1 MALSAHPP
9 RPAVNSA
16 VSATV
21 NHGSA
26 QTPGAATL
34 VNNQKFSLTPTRLVF
49 LAACYFFVVLN
60 LALLA
65 KLVGILEGLSDFK
78 VGFMLTI
85 PVFFIACFTII
96 FSLLTPFRLEKWVL
110 VPFIILSALLNY
122 VMFHYGTIVDRD
134 MIVNVLETNAGE
146 AKSYLNASALLWFV
160 FTGLLPAVLLLKLSI
175 RRSTVWRELGMKLV
189 SVVLSVLV
197 ILLIAVFYYKDYASV
212 GRNNHYLNKMIIPT
226 HFAHSLY
233 KYLDDSYFTTPEP
246 YQTLGED
253 AALLTQAKTGR
264 KQVMVMMVGETARA
278 ANFQLG
284 GYERDT
290 NAFTQALTN
299 AHSDAKSGANTNMP
313 SVTYFQDVTSC
324 GTATAVSVPCMFSH
338 QSRTDFSDTQA
349 ANQDNLMDIV
359 ARAGIKTV
367 WLENDGGCK
376 GACAR
381 TETIA
386 FEPNATNPVCDGDYC
401 QDQVLL
407 EGLSEQLKNI
417 TAASNQ
423 TDLIQA
429 ERYLIV
435 LHMVGSHGPTYYKRY
450 PQEFAHFQPDCQRSD
465 IQNCDARQLN
475 NTYDNTI
482 YYTDYI
488 ISQVIK
494 QLQERDDLDTGLLY
508 VSDHGES
515 LGESGLY
522 LHGMPYALAPKEQT
536 QVPMLTWFS
545 EGFAANKQLD
555 EGCLAARAKENEYS
569 HDNLFDSM
577 LGLLDVSTAIY
588 RPQLDI
594 FSSCRQQPSSHK
606 SVLLTSSA
614 TK

>member
-1 MALSAHPP
+1 MALSAHSP

-16 VSATV
+16 VNQDT
-21 NHGSA
+21 
-26 QTPGAATL
+26 AATAS
-34 VNNQKFSLTPTRLVF
+34 NQKLSLTPTRLVF

-65 KLVGILEGLSDFK
+65 KLVGILEGLSSFK
-78 VGFMLTI
+78 LGFILSVPM
-85 PVFFIACFTII
+85 FFIACFTII

-110 VPFIILSALLNY
+110 IPFIILSALLNY

-160 FTGLLPAVLLLKLSI
+160 FTGLLPTALLLKLTI

-189 SVVLSVLV
+189 SVVLSILV

-226 HFAHSLY
+226 HFAHSMY
-233 KYLDDSYFTTPEP
+233 KYLDDTYFTTPEP

-253 AALLTQAKTGR
+253 ATLSTQAKATLTKSGR
-264 KQVMVMMVGETARA
+264 KQVMVLMVGETARA

-290 NAFTQALTN
+290 NAFTTPL
-299 AHSDAKSGANTNMP
+299 D
-313 SVTYFQDVTSC
+313 VTYFDDVSSC
-324 GTATAVSVPCMFSH
+324 GTATAVSVPCMFSR
-338 QSRTDFSDTQA
+338 QSRTNFSDTQA
-349 ANQDNLMDIV
+349 ANQDNLMDVV

-386 FEPNATNPVCDGDYC
+386 FEPNAKNPVCDGDYC

-407 EGLSEQLKNI
+407 EGLSEQLKSI

-423 TDLIQA
+423 A
-429 ERYLIV
+429 ESNLIV

-494 QLQERDDLDTGLLY
+494 QLQKRDDLDTGLLY

-545 EGFAANKQLD
+545 EGFAADKQLD
-555 EGCLAARAKENEYS
+555 EGCLATQAKENEYS

-594 FSSCRQQPSSHK
+594 FSSCRQQSSSHK
-606 SVLLTSSA
+606 SVLLTSAA